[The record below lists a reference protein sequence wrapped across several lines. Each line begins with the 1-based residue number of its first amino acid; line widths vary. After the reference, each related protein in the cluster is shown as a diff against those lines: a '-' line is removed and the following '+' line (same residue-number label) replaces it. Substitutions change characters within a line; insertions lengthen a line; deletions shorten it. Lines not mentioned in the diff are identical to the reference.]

1 MVLTSNPHSPVAAA
15 NTQQAASFIETLS
28 SYLKDFNFLLVK
40 DGDQLTL
47 FNQSTG
53 DSRPL
58 NDDSF
63 PIVFKSPN
71 TPSEIP
77 TFTSFPQVESSR
89 LISQYIP
96 TSHLLQ
102 SRTPASDPNME
113 IAYGEEEAVVFAP
126 ELEHDNDG
134 YSLTDAQTPIPVEKL
149 ERFLPKPR
157 EPVSS
162 DHLRPNM
169 DGQFFRLET
178 GLAENQQ
185 RERIAICPP
194 SSYPNL
200 VYSLTPPRT
209 PHLVVTD
216 VLSWRAAELN
226 LRQQVTVDAWPQG
239 AESLEVHPKT
249 PELLSNNVDKQ
260 ADADGVETG
269 FFFHFKIFTYLEESN
284 SYELL
289 DEFTSAAFRTVSHSK
304 LCDAKRRPMKKKK
317 AKLGKVVRLRQSR
330 QESSSSSDR
339 YEPYE

>member
-1 MVLTSNPHSPVAAA
+1 MPVTVA

-28 SYLKDFNFLLVK
+28 TYLKDFNFLLVK

-53 DSRPL
+53 YSRPL
-58 NDDSF
+58 NDGSF

-71 TPSEIP
+71 TPSEVP
-77 TFTSFPQVESSR
+77 SFTSFP
-89 LISQYIP
+89 QYIP
-96 TSHLLQ
+96 TSHLLH
-102 SRTPASDPNME
+102 SGPPLSDPNME
-113 IAYGEEEAVVFAP
+113 ISYGDEEAVVFAP
-126 ELEHDNDG
+126 EIEHDDG
-134 YSLTDAQTPIPVEKL
+134 YSLTDGQTPVPEKL
-149 ERFLPKPR
+149 ERFLPEPR
-157 EPVSS
+157 QPISS
-162 DHLRPNM
+162 DRLKPNLE
-169 DGQFFRLET
+169 GQFFRLET

-216 VLSWRAAELN
+216 VLSWRASELN
-226 LRQQVTVDAWPQG
+226 LRQQVTVDAWPPG

-269 FFFHFKIFTYLEESN
+269 FFFHFKIFTFSEESN

-317 AKLGKVVRLRQSR
+317 AKLGKVVRLRQIR
-330 QESSSSSDR
+330 NESSSSSDR